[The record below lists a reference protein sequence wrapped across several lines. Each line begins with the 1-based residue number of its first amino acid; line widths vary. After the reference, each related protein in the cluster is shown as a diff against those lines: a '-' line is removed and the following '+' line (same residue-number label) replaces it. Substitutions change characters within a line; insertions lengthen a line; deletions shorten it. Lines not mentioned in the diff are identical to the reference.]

1 MDPIVEELL
10 ACVSWI
16 HFIPELM
23 GAKAGLKIGCIK
35 PFQEDSGFGP
45 FQRKY
50 SKAQTPEMPVFPML
64 YHFPTPRGTK

>member
-23 GAKAGLKIGCIK
+23 GAKAGLEIGCIK
-35 PFQEDSGFGP
+35 PF
-45 FQRKY
+45 
-50 SKAQTPEMPVFPML
+50 
-64 YHFPTPRGTK
+64 